1 MLDPMESVGLTGL
14 IVGLWS
20 KLTGSEAISH
30 EDHDK
35 NLSDSTMAEVQANRL
50 MQYYARNELDVKHLE
65 QTLGIIEDL
74 LKHTNNSTINVGF
87 EYDVEIKNNQVKLI
101 KLE

>member
-1 MLDPMESVGLTGL
+1 MLEPIESAGLTGL
-14 IVGLWS
+14 IVGIWS
-20 KLTGSEAISH
+20 SLTSSDAISH
-30 EDHDK
+30 EEHDK

-50 MQYYARNELDVKHLE
+50 LQYYAINELDVKHLE
-65 QTLGIIEDL
+65 QTLSIIEDL
-74 LKHTNNSTINVGF
+74 LKYTNNSSINVGF